1 MKSADVLVTLKV
13 AAQRAA
19 AFIRPPRNEA
29 LTLETLMADARSI
42 DIVQQFHRLW
52 CASDGA
58 GQVRWMGQPV
68 LKSPFDLWVY
78 QQILVDCRPDVLIET
93 GTHRGGSA
101 LYFSNIARLAG
112 LDMDVVTIDFNPK
125 LDYDEAAH
133 RIHPIAGI
141 STTSSTFAKVETFLR
156 DRTTSGRT
164 PNVMVVLDSD
174 HSMDNVLK
182 ELEMYARLVTPGHY
196 LVVEDTNVNGHPVL
210 PEHGPGPH
218 EAVDV
223 FLSTHRGFHRDRTC
237 ERFLF
242 TQNPGG
248 WLKRDDPG
256 SSRTRLP

>member
-1 MKSADVLVTLKV
+1 MRSVDLLVTLKV
-13 AAQRAA
+13 AVQRAA
-19 AFIRPPRNEA
+19 AFMRPPRDQA
-29 LTLETLMADARSI
+29 LTLQTLMTDARSV
-42 DIVQQFHRLW
+42 DVVQQFHKLW
-52 CASDGA
+52 YASEA
-58 GQVRWMGQPV
+58 AAHVYWMGQPV

-101 LYFSNIARLAG
+101 LYFSMMAELAG

-125 LDYDEAAH
+125 IAFDASAH
-133 RIHPIAGI
+133 RIKSIAGI
-141 STTSSTFAKVETFLR
+141 STTSATFSQVKEVLR
-156 DRTTSGRT
+156 DRAAHGH

-174 HSMDNVLK
+174 HSMGNVLK
-182 ELEMYARLVTPGHY
+182 ELELYAPLVTPGQY

-218 EAVDV
+218 EAVDA
-223 FLSTHRGFHRDRTC
+223 FLSTSPDFRRDANR

-248 WLKRDDPG
+248 WLKREGPRE
-256 SSRTRLP
+256 SPH